1 MNKQIIA
8 LIAIAILTASALP
21 LAPGAEAREV
31 RETRSVTLPR
41 YSTSTEYQTR
51 LTSGRSMATPTRA
64 TTTQRQRVRERVMPV
79 APVANPTVVEPT
91 TPPKEIAGTT
101 TSPVTPDPILPE
113 IIPEPTP
120 VVPVVEETDVDT
132 PDESEADAY
141 MITLASE
148 IHRLTNLERS
158 KAGVAILAYDEALAV
173 IATGHSED
181 MAEDDY
187 FSHTTPE
194 GCTLTCRIE
203 AAGYQA
209 LAWGENLAWRSSD
222 TLPEA
227 KNLAAIFVD
236 MWMDSPGHKQNLI
249 SGNFTREGIGLAKI
263 GTKVYATANF
273 AKPR

>member
-51 LTSGRSMATPTRA
+51 LTSGRSIATPTR

-79 APVANPTVVEPT
+79 VPAANPPAAKLATSSEKLVS
-91 TPPKEIAGTT
+91 TT
-101 TSPVTPDPILPE
+101 TLPATPDLLLPE
-113 IIPEPTP
+113 IIPEPTLVAP
-120 VVPVVEETDVDT
+120 AVEKSNEDT
-132 PDESEADAY
+132 PGESEAVVY
-141 MITLASE
+141 LTVLADE

-158 KAGVAILAYDEALAV
+158 KAGVATLAYDDALAA
-173 IATGHSED
+173 IAMAYSED

-209 LAWGENLAWRSSD
+209 VAWGENLAWRSSD

-236 MWMDSPGHKQNLI
+236 MWMDSPGHKQNLL
-249 SGNFTREGIGLAKI
+249 STNFTHEGIGLAKI

-273 AKPR
+273 ATPR